1 MEQQQTGGAGEPD
14 LTEEVTSQSEAA
26 PASGTETPALNR
38 ADRRAQ
44 AKGKKTG
51 GIGPSANTTGG
62 RGPSK
67 PTGGHVGQVRFPRTG
82 HK

>member
-1 MEQQQTGGAGEPD
+1 MEQQLTGGGDAAGIDE
-14 LTEEVTSQSEAA
+14 TAAQTEAA
-26 PASGTETPALNR
+26 LETETETPVLNR

-44 AKGKKTG
+44 AKGKKMG
-51 GIGPSANTTGG
+51 AAGPNLNPGVG
-62 RGPSK
+62 RGASK

>member
-1 MEQQQTGGAGEPD
+1 MVEQQTTGGGDTAAAKEAQTQP
-14 LTEEVTSQSEAA
+14 EAA
-26 PASGTETPALNR
+26 SAIDTETPVLNR

-44 AKGKKTG
+44 AKGKKAG
-51 GIGPSANTTGG
+51 AAGPNLNPGVG
-62 RGPSK
+62 RGASK